1 MPAGVT
7 LLVGF
12 TKPAMMGAVHRL
24 LVSLALLASIF
35 AVVPGFAQTSTANH
49 IRAKLVAHSDAPIG
63 GGVVTLAIVFTPEAG
78 WHGYWQNPG
87 DAGLGAQFDW
97 TLPDGVT
104 AGAPLYPVPERLV
117 IAGLMN
123 HVYEREYALIVQM
136 KLPRGLARG
145 TRLPIRAR
153 GEWLACTDEI
163 CVPEGGDLAIDLTVG
178 DGAVKPETQQAF
190 NGWWAKM
197 PRPLGS
203 EAVFQRDGDRVRIA
217 IPIPA
222 QARVES
228 PWFYASTENAIAY
241 AAPQRVTRDGDR
253 LVIETRAAG
262 KVGALNGVLSI
273 GRDMGLAIEARP
285 GVVRPGGTPV
295 GDSAVAPG
303 MSLAAI
309 LLALGGAVLGGLILN
324 VMPCVF
330 PIISLKALSLAKAGG
345 DEATVKREAI
355 AYAAG
360 VIVTCLALGGL
371 LLGLR
376 AAGQTIGWAFQLQ
389 NPAILFL
396 LLLVSVAITLNM
408 LGVFEIGAFGGGQ
421 ALAGQGGS
429 AGAFWTG
436 ALAAFVATPCTGPF
450 MAAALGAALILP
462 TALGLAIFAGL
473 GLGLALPFL
482 LLGWIP
488 SLRRRMPRP
497 GPWMVRFRRI
507 MAVPMAV
514 TGAALVWLLWRQT
527 GAIGLGIGLAA
538 SVLLGGLLWMLGR
551 PNAGRKP
558 ILVAAIGA
566 LSLFGVVGLPGATQ
580 SVASTG
586 IHDARAFDEAV
597 LARLRAE
604 GRPVFLYFT
613 ADWCVTCKVNEKA
626 AIERDEVARAFAGA
640 DVVVMVGDWTNGNP
654 LITRFLESRG
664 RSGVPLYLWYPKEG
678 QPRELPQVLTPG
690 LLVGL
695 TG

>member
-1 MPAGVT
+1 MAS
-7 LLVGF
+7 
-12 TKPAMMGAVHRL
+12 VHRFLLFVAL
-24 LVSLALLASIF
+24 LVSAF
-35 AVVPGFAQTSTANH
+35 APAQAEGPNH
-49 IRAKLVAHSDAPIG
+49 IRARLVAHSEAPMA
-63 GGVVTLAIVFTPEAG
+63 GGVATLAIVFTPEPG

-97 TLPDGVT
+97 RLPEGVT
-104 AGAPLYPVPERLV
+104 VGKPLYPVPQRLL

-136 KLPRGLARG
+136 KLPRGLAPG
-145 TRLPIRAR
+145 VRLPIRAR

-163 CVPEGGDLAIDLTVG
+163 CVPEGGDLAIDLTIG
-178 DGAVKPETQQAF
+178 NGAVKPETQQAF

-203 EAVFQRDGDRVRIA
+203 EAVFQRDGDRLRIA
-217 IPIPA
+217 VPIPA
-222 QARVES
+222 EARVEN
-228 PWFYASTENAIAY
+228 PWFYAMTENALAY
-241 AAPQRVTRDGDR
+241 AEPQNVTRDGDR
-253 LVIETRAAG
+253 LVIETKAVG
-262 KVGALNGVLSI
+262 NVGALNGVVSI
-273 GRDMGLAIEARP
+273 GPDMGLTVEARP

-295 GDSAVAPG
+295 GDVAGAQDITFLAV
-303 MSLAAI
+303 

-355 AYAAG
+355 AYTAG
-360 VIVTCLALGGL
+360 VILTCLALGGL

-396 LLLVSVAITLNM
+396 LLLVSVAITLNL
-408 LGVFEIGAFGGGQ
+408 LGVFEIGSVGGGQ
-421 ALAGQGGS
+421 ALAGQGGT

-450 MAAALGAALILP
+450 MAAALGAALVLP
-462 TALGLAIFAGL
+462 PALGLAIFAGL

-482 LLGWIP
+482 AIGFVP
-488 SLRRRMPRP
+488 ALRKRMPRP

-507 MAVPMAV
+507 MAIPMAL
-514 TGAALVWLLWRQT
+514 TAAALVWLLWRQT
-527 GAIGLGIGLAA
+527 GATGLGIGLAA
-538 SVLLGGLLWMLGR
+538 SILLSGLLWMIGR
-551 PNAGRKP
+551 PSAGRKP
-558 ILVAAIGA
+558 ILLGGVAAVALLGA
-566 LSLFGVVGLPGATQ
+566 IGLPSATQ
-580 SVASTG
+580 SVAATG
-586 IHDARAFDEAV
+586 VHNARPFDAPA

-626 AIERDEVARAFAGA
+626 AIDRAEVARAFEKAGI
-640 DVVVMVGDWTNGNP
+640 VVMVGDWTNGDP
-654 LITRFLESRG
+654 TITRFLEGRG
-664 RSGVPLYLWYPKEG
+664 RSGVPLYLWYPKDG
-678 QPRELPQVLTPG
+678 VPRELPQVLTPG

-695 TG
+695 AG